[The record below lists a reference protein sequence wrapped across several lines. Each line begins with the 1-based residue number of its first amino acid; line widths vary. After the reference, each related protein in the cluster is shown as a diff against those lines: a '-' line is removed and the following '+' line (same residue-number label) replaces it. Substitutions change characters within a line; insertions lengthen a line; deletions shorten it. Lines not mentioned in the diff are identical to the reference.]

1 MQKEQFRHRHRLWD
15 RLGISAS
22 ALCLVHCV
30 ALPFLL
36 AGIPTLARFE
46 SSLGTGFHIAMAV
59 LVTATVVP
67 ALRGGFKRHRDV
79 PTLAFGGWGLSLIL
93 IGLLTSDG
101 HGGHDHGSHAEIEH
115 HAGHDHGHDH
125 VHAAHDH
132 TEHDHAAHDH
142 DHAEHDHA
150 AHDHDH
156 AEHDHAAHD
165 HDHAEHD
172 HAAQDHG
179 HAGHDDGGDHA
190 EHQHSLMSRE
200 SILTMLGSV
209 FLVTAHVRNLSKC
222 REGCQL
228 EGCDQHD

>member
-1 MQKEQFRHRHRLWD
+1 MQNAQFRHRHRLWD

-36 AGIPTLARFE
+36 AGMPALARFE

-59 LVTATVVP
+59 LVTATVIP
-67 ALRGGFKRHRDV
+67 ALRGGYKRHRDV
-79 PTLAFGGWGLSLIL
+79 PTLAFGGWGLTLIL
-93 IGLLTSDG
+93 VGLLSGDG
-101 HGGHDHGSHAEIEH
+101 HGGHDHGSHAEAH
-115 HAGHDHGHDH
+115 H
-125 VHAAHDH
+125 
-132 TEHDHAAHDH
+132 HAAHDH
-142 DHAEHDHA
+142 DHSHDHDHDHDHSHDHA
-150 AHDHDH
+150 AHEVD
-156 AEHDHAAHD
+156 E
-165 HDHAEHD
+165 
-172 HAAQDHG
+172 G
-179 HAGHDDGGDHA
+179 HAGHD
-190 EHQHSLMSRE
+190 HSLMSRE

>member
-36 AGIPTLARFE
+36 AGMPALARFE
-46 SSLGTGFHIAMAV
+46 SSLGTGFHIAMAL

-79 PTLAFGGWGLSLIL
+79 PTVAFGGWGLTLIL
-93 IGLLTSDG
+93 IGLLASDG
-101 HGGHDHGSHAEIEH
+101 HGGHDHSSHTEA
-115 HAGHDHGHDH
+115 DH
-125 VHAAHDH
+125 HAAHDH
-132 TEHDHAAHDH
+132 DHDHDHDCDQDHVHAAHDH
-142 DHAEHDHA
+142 DHAEHDHE

-156 AEHDHAAHD
+156 TEHEYATHNLD
-165 HDHAEHD
+165 
-172 HAAQDHG
+172 
-179 HAGHDDGGDHA
+179 HAGHDGGGDHA
-190 EHQHSLMSRE
+190 KHEHSLMSRE

>member
-36 AGIPTLARFE
+36 AGMPALARFE

-79 PTLAFGGWGLSLIL
+79 PTIAFGGWGLTLIL
-93 IGLLTSDG
+93 IGLLAGDG
-101 HGGHDHGSHAEIEH
+101 HGGHDHGSHAE
-115 HAGHDHGHDH
+115 ADH
-125 VHAAHDH
+125 
-132 TEHDHAAHDH
+132 HAAHDH
-142 DHAEHDHA
+142 DHH
-150 AHDHDH
+150 HDHDH
-156 AEHDHAAHD
+156 
-165 HDHAEHD
+165 
-172 HAAQDHG
+172 G
-179 HAGHDDGGDHA
+179 HATHESQGDHVGHD
-190 EHQHSLMSRE
+190 HSLMSRE

>member
-101 HGGHDHGSHAEIEH
+101 HGGHDHGSHAETEH
-115 HAGHDHGHDH
+115 HAGHDHDHDHDHGHGH

-132 TEHDHAAHDH
+132 AGHDH

-150 AHDHDH
+150 AH
-156 AEHDHAAHD
+156 
-165 HDHAEHD
+165 
-172 HAAQDHG
+172 DHG